1 MDPAPLMVRM
11 PNGREHRPTGSPVRL
26 TGNCFPP
33 GRRRGKINRMIGLVE
48 RATELHQVMLLLET
62 AREGTGGL
70 LVLEGAAGIGKT
82 TILREAAAIARQDGV
97 RVAQATGHPIESTL
111 SFGLVRQLLEP
122 ALSRVTPE
130 DRTALAAGP
139 ARAAV
144 AMLDGAPAAGI
155 DELELVHAAYRLV
168 AELTVTDGGRPWLL
182 VLDDVQWGD
191 RSSVTFLVY
200 LAQRLADLPV
210 ALLLSLRTGE
220 TSAVEDLLA
229 RLLGEVGR
237 GALSLGPLSE
247 AACAQLVRRRFPEA
261 ADAFCEECARV
272 TGGNPLLLNELLE
285 AVAGSGGAT
294 DSEAALLLHETS
306 SVTLQRSTGLR
317 LAGTGAAGRAVA
329 EAVAVLEP
337 GAPLR
342 RVAALAGLAPEEAGV
357 AADALVRAGVM
368 ASSDPPA
375 FAHPLIRSTVRTTIP
390 EAERGARHRLA
401 ALLAQEDGAM
411 PEQVAAH
418 LIRSTPRGE
427 DWVVAALRAAAQDAR
442 SRGAAES
449 ACRYLERALEEP
461 PSVEERAHVL
471 AELAEAE
478 LLAGRLSALER
489 LDQASRAAVDP
500 ETESAVLVR
509 IGDVLFQ
516 SGKYD
521 EAAEVFD
528 RALQQHPGGDAE
540 LHSRLRVCRLAMET
554 LRPGGKVGP
563 DLVDVPD
570 EQLDTGGRFL
580 QVHLALASVMGVTDH
595 AETRRLALGALGDG
609 AMLREQGIG
618 LDLMVA
624 LGCLIWSDLFDE
636 CEEEVARGLAVADR
650 QASHLGRAN
659 LLFGRAWSRYWS
671 GRLAESVEDSL
682 GAIEPWRGGWNGQ
695 IHFARFWCAVAL
707 VELDRL
713 DEAQAVVD
721 EPDSPGHGADAV
733 GIATIE
739 VARAR
744 VATARGDH
752 QAAHEHLEKAAVAAA
767 SLPFLVNP
775 SVLPWRSEAA
785 LAHHAVG
792 EVEEA
797 RALVADEVRL
807 ARAYGAHR
815 PLGVALRAQG
825 LVLGGE
831 EGLDLLRE
839 AVEELAASP
848 ARLEEARA
856 RIDLGAALRRAG
868 RRSEAREVLRVGLD
882 VATRLGAVRLR
893 DRARAEM
900 AAAGGRLRRE
910 AVSGPDALTPSERR
924 VCELAAAGR
933 SNPEIAA
940 ELFLSRRTVEF
951 HLRGAFRKLGVGS
964 RDELAAALDG
974 A

>member
-1 MDPAPLMVRM
+1 
-11 PNGREHRPTGSPVRL
+11 
-26 TGNCFPP
+26 
-33 GRRRGKINRMIGLVE
+33 MIGLVE
-48 RATELHQVMLLLET
+48 RATELHQVMTLLEG

-82 TILREAAAIARQDGV
+82 TILREAAAIADQESIA
-97 RVAQATGHPIESTL
+97 VARATGHPIEATL

-122 ALSRVTPE
+122 PLARVTPE
-130 DRTALAAGP
+130 ERAALAAGP
-139 ARAAV
+139 ARAAI
-144 AMLDGAPAAGI
+144 ALLDGAPAAGT

-168 AELTVTDGGRPWLL
+168 AELVGSGGGDPWL
-182 VLDDVQWGD
+182 VVVDDLHWGD
-191 RSSVTFLVY
+191 RSSVTFLLY
-200 LAQRLADLPV
+200 LAQRLPDLPV
-210 ALLLSLRTGE
+210 ALLATVRTGE
-220 TSAVEDLLA
+220 PTDVADLLG
-229 RLLGEVGR
+229 RLLAEVGR
-237 GALSLGPLSE
+237 GGTTLGPLSAE
-247 AACAQLVRRRFPEA
+247 ACAQLVRRRFPEA
-261 ADAFCEECARV
+261 ADSFCAECARV
-272 TGGNPLLLNELLE
+272 TGGNPLLLNELLQ
-285 AVAGSGGAT
+285 AVATSGGAT
-294 DSEAALLLHETS
+294 DDPAAERLHETS
-306 SVTLQRSTGLR
+306 SVSLQRSTSLR
-317 LAGTGAAGRAVA
+317 LNGVGAAGQAVA

-337 GAPLR
+337 GPPLR
-342 RVAALAGLAPEEAGV
+342 RVAALAGLTTEDAAS
-357 AADALVRAGVM
+357 AADALVRAGVL
-368 ASSDPPA
+368 ASSDPPT
-375 FAHPLIRSTVRTTIP
+375 FAHPLLQSTVRSAIP
-390 EAERGARHRLA
+390 DAERGIRHLRAA
-401 ALLAQEDGAM
+401 ALAHEEGAA
-411 PEQVAAH
+411 PEQVAAQ
-418 LIRSTPRGE
+418 LIRSTPQGE
-427 DWVVAALRAAAQDAR
+427 DWVVAALRAAADDAR

-449 ACRYLERALEEP
+449 ACCYLERALEEP
-461 PSVEERAHVL
+461 PSAEERAHVL

-478 LLAGRLSALER
+478 LLTGRLSALER

-500 ETESAVLVR
+500 ETESAVLMR

-528 RALQQHPGGDAE
+528 RALRQQRGGDAE

-570 EQLDTGGRFL
+570 EQLDAGGRFL
-580 QVHLALASVMGVTDH
+580 RTHLALASVMGVTDH
-595 AETRRLALGALGDG
+595 EQTRRLARGALADG

-636 CEEEVARGLAVADR
+636 CDEEVERGLAVAER

-659 LLFGRAWSRYWS
+659 LLFGRAWARYWS

-682 GAIEPWRGGWNGQ
+682 AAIEPWRGGWNGQ

-721 EPDSPGHGADAV
+721 EPDSPGTGADAV

-739 VARAR
+739 VARGR

-752 QAAHEHLEKAAVAAA
+752 RSAREHLEKAVAASA
-767 SLPFLVNP
+767 TLPFLVNP
-775 SVLPWRSEAA
+775 TVLPWRSEAA

-797 RALVADEVRL
+797 RALAADEVRL
-807 ARAYGAHR
+807 ARCYGAHR
-815 PLGVALRAQG
+815 PIGVALRAQA
-825 LVLGGE
+825 LVVGGE

-839 AVEELAASP
+839 AVEVLASSP
-848 ARLEEARA
+848 ARLEETRA

-868 RRSEAREVLRVGLD
+868 RRSEAREVLREGLD
-882 VATRLGAVRLR
+882 AATRLGAVRLR

-900 AAAGGRLRRE
+900 TAAGGRPRR
-910 AVSGPDALTPSERR
+910 AALSGPESLTPSERR

-933 SNPEIAA
+933 SNPQIAA

-964 RDELAAALDG
+964 RDELAAALRDG
-974 A
+974 C